1 MRTDREAIVFIAPDP
16 YAGAPSGTDTPGP
29 VPVTRPGG
37 PAPAAGADVPAEK
50 APSTPPTAGG
60 PGAGAGSLPGAR
72 GSGRA
77 GTPGPASGSLPGG
90 PDPARGPDLPG
101 GAAAGAEGLVREA
114 LRAAARGGLRVVEPV
129 AHSADAVRGLLA
141 RHPDAVILVHPG
153 RPRTRHRPGGTLWEL
168 LCHGVALRLYAS
180 PATPV
185 EGEALL
191 VVDLP
196 QEDGDANADP
206 RAEARRA
213 ARCRGFADS
222 LGLTPGPVL
231 GRNAADWAEA
241 LRSVAHSTRPQT
253 AVVHPD
259 VTPPDTDSPDAL
271 LWEWLWADREIRSV
285 SDQWPRPWELR
296 RGGGVG
302 GSDRRERAHPSHRV
316 RRRQWLGLDD
326 GDDGGPVPA
335 SADPAGPPSPAG
347 ADTDAMRRRFDY
359 EHSRTRRGTSDDLDD
374 PDLPE
379 FLSTRGSD
387 LLLQKARLGH
397 DDLAGH
403 RPPFLRRTGEPLP
416 HDGLFIRRNS
426 AFGTRS
432 PLGVRDLIEQGVI
445 IGQEQIRFDDFVAA
459 RTDQVPG
466 PPPGRAIGVSHGLA
480 AAEGDFRADEATTH
494 FLEITLKA
502 GEAHP
507 EDAPGEPLPV
517 NFVFVVD
524 TSGSMHGEKLDCV
537 KAALQGLYD
546 RLRPAD
552 CLGVITFDHHVRTV
566 LAATAKQDLPA
577 ERFAQVV
584 GRLRADGGTD
594 INLGVQY
601 GIDEI
606 ARNAV
611 GGRTVNCL
619 YLFSDGDP
627 TSGERD
633 WIRIRT
639 NIAAKLRGD
648 LTVSCFG
655 FGSDARMPELAALA
669 GLSGGHST
677 FVTRPEQ
684 VGADLLADLGRR
696 DHLAAI
702 DIQLKLD
709 IAPEVEIRHL
719 YGHDLV
725 TDPRARAAVLR
736 EAGRAAERA
745 RQDYGAEALPDLIT
759 EDKGI
764 RIFAPDL
771 AFEETY
777 WIVLELSVPPGHEVP
792 GIGGATVQ
800 YVDTLTREPHRHEL
814 GLGTGWTLPEET
826 VTVHAVGLWTSE
838 VTFQALDDLYDRDRN
853 TATKRLAHH
862 IQVLRAAHS
871 RLPAKEFRDDQ
882 VTLQKLITLT
892 GTLDARVS
900 FSDMPQAGG
909 AMAPAI
915 MAMSDFGRVRS
926 GFWPHY

>member
-1 MRTDREAIVFIAPDP
+1 MRTDREAIVFIAPAPD
-16 YAGAPSGTDTPGP
+16 AGPPGGADTPGP
-29 VPVTRPGG
+29 GPLPSGPG
-37 PAPAAGADVPAEK
+37 PAAVPDVPAEEAAA
-50 APSTPPTAGG
+50 APPAVGGPGAGSPGAGAGSPPGGAALPGG
-60 PGAGAGSLPGAR
+60 PGAGADRAWGA
-72 GSGRA
+72 GFG
-77 GTPGPASGSLPGG
+77 
-90 PDPARGPDLPG
+90 
-101 GAAAGAEGLVREA
+101 AGAGGFVREA
-114 LRAAARGGLRVVEPV
+114 WLAAEGGGLRVVEPV
-129 AHSADAVRGLLA
+129 AYSADAARALLA
-141 RHPDAVILVHPG
+141 RHPDAVVVVHPG
-153 RPRTRHRPGGTLWEL
+153 RQRARTEPLPGGALWEL
-168 LCHGVALRLYAS
+168 LRHGVALRLYAS

-196 QEDGDANADP
+196 QEDGEADADP
-206 RAEARRA
+206 RAEAQRA
-213 ARCRGFADS
+213 ARCRGFAQS
-222 LGLTPGPVL
+222 HGLTPGFVL
-231 GRNAADWAEA
+231 GRNAADWAEV
-241 LRSVAHSTRPQT
+241 LRSVVRGPRPLT

-259 VTPPDTDSPDAL
+259 VAPPAPDSADAL
-271 LWEWLWADREIRSV
+271 LWEWLRAGREIRSV
-285 SDQWPRPWELR
+285 FERRPRPWELR
-296 RGGGVG
+296 RGGNA
-302 GSDRRERAHPSHRV
+302 ERLERLSASPEV
-316 RRRQWLGLDD
+316 RRGRFLGLDD
-326 GDDGGPVPA
+326 GDDERPVPA
-335 SADPAGPPSPAG
+335 SADPAGPPPAARG
-347 ADTDAMRRRFDY
+347 DIDDMQVTRRMAFERRR
-359 EHSRTRRGTSDDLDD
+359 TRQEMRDDLDD
-374 PDLPE
+374 LELPD
-379 FLSTRGSD
+379 FFSVDGAGV
-387 LLLQKARLGH
+387 LLQKGR
-397 DDLAGH
+397 AGH
-403 RPPFLRRTGEPLP
+403 GGAGGRRPPFSRRTGEPLP

-552 CLGVITFDHHVRTV
+552 CLGIITFDHHVRTV

-577 ERFAQVV
+577 ERFAEVV
-584 GRLRADGGTD
+584 GRLRAGGGTD
-594 INLGVQY
+594 IHLGVQY

-669 GLSGGHST
+669 GLAGGHST

-709 IAPEVEIRHL
+709 IAPDVQIRHL

-777 WIVLELSVPPGHEVP
+777 WIVLELSVPPGREAP

-814 GLGTGWTLPEET
+814 DLGAGWTLPEET

-838 VTFQALDDLYDRDRN
+838 VTFQALDDLYDRDRDA
-853 TATKRLAHH
+853 ATKRLTHH

-892 GTLDARVS
+892 GTLDTRVS

-909 AMAPAI
+909 ATAPAI

-926 GFWPHY
+926 GFWPQY

>member
-1 MRTDREAIVFIAPDP
+1 M
-16 YAGAPSGTDTPGP
+16 
-29 VPVTRPGG
+29 
-37 PAPAAGADVPAEK
+37 
-50 APSTPPTAGG
+50 
-60 PGAGAGSLPGAR
+60 
-72 GSGRA
+72 
-77 GTPGPASGSLPGG
+77 
-90 PDPARGPDLPG
+90 
-101 GAAAGAEGLVREA
+101 REA
-114 LRAAARGGLRVVEPV
+114 LFAAGRGGLRAVEPV
-129 AHSADAVRGLLA
+129 AHSADAVRALLA

-153 RPRTRHRPGGTLWEL
+153 RQRQRTEPRPGGALWEL
-168 LCHGVALRLYAS
+168 LRHGVALRLYAS

-185 EGEALL
+185 EGRALL

-231 GRNAADWAEA
+231 GRNAADWVEA
-241 LRSVAHSTRPQT
+241 LRSVARSPWPLT

-259 VTPPDTDSPDAL
+259 VTPPAPDSPDAL

-285 SDQWPRPWELR
+285 FDQRPRPWELR
-296 RGGGVG
+296 RGGGT
-302 GSDRRERAHPSHRV
+302 DRDHSSVSHRLSASH
-316 RRRQWLGLDD
+316 RGRWLGLDD
-326 GDDGGPVPA
+326 GDDEGPVPA
-335 SADPAGPPSPAG
+335 SADPAGPPPAARAG
-347 ADTDAMRRRFDY
+347 ADDVLASRPFQTERL
-359 EHSRTRRGTSDDLDD
+359 RTRQSMSEDLDDLDV
-374 PDLPE
+374 PD
-379 FLSTRGSD
+379 FLSTRGGAP
-387 LLLQKARLGH
+387 LRRKVRVGH
-397 DDLAGH
+397 DDSAGR

-480 AAEGDFRADEATTH
+480 AAQGDFRADEATTH

-507 EDAPGEPLPV
+507 GDAPGEPLPV

-552 CLGVITFDHHVRTV
+552 CLGIITFDHHVRTV
-566 LAATAKQDLPA
+566 LAATARQDLPA

-584 GRLRADGGTD
+584 GRLRAGGGTD

-800 YVDTLTREPHRHEL
+800 YVDTLTREAHRHEL
-814 GLGTGWTLPEET
+814 DLGTGWTLPEET

-838 VTFQALDDLYDRDRN
+838 VTFQALDDLYDRDRDA
-853 TATKRLAHH
+853 ATKRLAHH